1 MWLFMRIS
9 GVLLLP
15 LAFGHLAIMH
25 LVSGGVDRIN
35 FAFVSARW
43 TGVFWRSYDW
53 LLLALAMLHSVIGA
67 RGVIQDHVTNKGR
80 RAALD
85 VLLYTGSMAF
95 FLLGTFVIVTF
106 APSQMPGG

>member
-9 GVLLLP
+9 GLLLLP

-25 LVSGGVDRIN
+25 VLGGGVDRIN
-35 FAFVSARW
+35 FAFVSRRW

-53 LLLALAMLHSVIGA
+53 FLLGLALTHSVIGA
-67 RGVIQDHVTNKGR
+67 RGIIQDHVANKVR
-80 RAALD
+80 RAGLD
-85 VLLYTGSMAF
+85 ALLYVASVVF
-95 FLLGTFVIVTF
+95 FLLGSFVIVTF